1 MSLSAIFSEALYFF
15 RNHLRQLAILTG
27 PLLLLQVGIQLWL
40 GHELLTLDQNNPE
53 FSTLQMVALMVLLLI
68 FSWLI
73 AALTAFLDWRSQGHE
88 LSTNQVLFGSL
99 QFVPTLLLAGVF
111 SGMAIIAPIMLL
123 AIFGG
128 GLWVIGL
135 PITVYL
141 FARLAYVN
149 FMVVT
154 EKLTPLEAIKRSF
167 VFSGPIA
174 LKTMLVLMM
183 YIPLS
188 LVGGTVSAV
197 VAQAGVVPQVITD
210 TLLAFVGLFVN
221 IALFRLYM
229 VTRAQNA
236 GQ

>member
-27 PLLLLQVGIQLWL
+27 PLLLLQVGLQLWL
-40 GHELLTLDQNNPE
+40 GKQMLALDQNNPE
-53 FSTLQMVALMVLLLI
+53 FSSMHMVTLMVLLLI

-88 LSTNQVLFGSL
+88 PTNNQVLFGSL

-111 SGMAIIAPIMLL
+111 SGMAIIAPVMLG
-123 AIFGG
+123 AAFG
-128 GLWVIGL
+128 GLWIIGL
-135 PITVYL
+135 PISVYL

-154 EKLTPLEAIKRSF
+154 EKLTPLGAIKSSF
-167 VFSGPIA
+167 TFSGPIA
-174 LKTMLVLMM
+174 MKTMLVLMM

-188 LVGGTVSAV
+188 LVGGTLSAV
-197 VAQAGVVPQVITD
+197 VAQAGLVPQLIMD

-229 VTRAQNA
+229 VTRAQHA
-236 GQ
+236 GE

>member
-40 GHELLTLDQNNPE
+40 GMQLQQMDVENPE
-53 FSTLQMVALMVLLLI
+53 FGFSHMAAMMVLLLI

-73 AALTAFLDWRSQGHE
+73 AALTAYLDWRSAGHE
-88 LSTNQVLFGSL
+88 PTNNQVLFGSL

-111 SGMAIIAPIMLL
+111 SGMAIIAPTML
-123 AIFGG
+123 AAAFGP
-128 GLWVIGL
+128 LWIIGL
-135 PITVYL
+135 GFSVYL

-154 EKLTPLEAIKRSF
+154 EKLTPLAAIKSSF
-167 VFSGPIA
+167 SFSSPIVM
-174 LKTMLVLMM
+174 KTMLVLLM
-183 YIPLS
+183 YVPISLIGGSLS
-188 LVGGTVSAV
+188 QL
-197 VAQAGVVPQVITD
+197 AGVLGLPAQIVIE
-210 TLLAFVGLFVN
+210 TLTAFFGLFVN

-229 VTRAQNA
+229 VTRNPPAAN
-236 GQ
+236 

>member
-1 MSLSAIFSEALYFF
+1 MPLSAIFSEALYFF
-15 RNHLRQLAILTG
+15 RNHLRPLAILMG
-27 PLLLLQVGIQLWL
+27 PLLVLQVGIQLWL
-40 GHELLTLDQNNPE
+40 GQQLQAVDQNNPE
-53 FSTLQMVALMVLLLI
+53 FNAMHMVAFMVLLLI

-88 LSTNQVLFGSL
+88 PTNNQVLFGSL

-111 SGMAIIAPIMLL
+111 SGMAIIAPVMLT
-123 AIFGG
+123 AAFG
-128 GLWVIGL
+128 GLWIIGL
-135 PITVYL
+135 PISVYL

-154 EKLTPLEAIKRSF
+154 EKLTPLQAIKTSF
-167 VFSGPIA
+167 SFSGPIA
-174 LKTMLVLMM
+174 MKTMLVLMM

-188 LVGGTVSAV
+188 LVGGTLSAV
-197 VAQAGVVPQVITD
+197 VGQAGIAPQLIIDSVF
-210 TLLAFVGLFVN
+210 AFVGLFVN

-229 VTRAQNA
+229 VTRVQNA